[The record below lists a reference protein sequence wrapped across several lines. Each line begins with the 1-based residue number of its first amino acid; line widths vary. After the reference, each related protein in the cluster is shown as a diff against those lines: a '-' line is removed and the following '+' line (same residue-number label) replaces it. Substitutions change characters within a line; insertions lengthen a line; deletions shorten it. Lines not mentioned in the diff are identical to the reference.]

1 MSSNSTSRGVAVDKL
16 INEISVLIAWLDRP
30 PKSSEMDEYGAYSST
45 TYRNRFG
52 SWNDAIS
59 TCLRIERPQHA
70 KYSKEDLLEELV
82 ELSERLGSRP
92 RAKDIREKSEYSV
105 TTYQDKFGSLSVAIK
120 KAGLTAHSKQ
130 DSISTEELL
139 EELRRLYSKLSRPPT
154 YRDVQKH
161 GKYSPTPYRTRWNR
175 WEDALQEAGIDET
188 PSRHRI
194 TTEELIEELR
204 AGYEAKGETPTS
216 TDMNVYGEFSHALY
230 IQRFGS
236 WRDALLAADIP
247 IEDSDT
253 DNRSDS
259 NSNSGN

>member
-16 INEISVLIAWLDRP
+16 INEISVLTAWLDRP

-52 SWNDAIS
+52 SWNNAIS
-59 TCLRIERPQHA
+59 TCLRVERPQHG

-82 ELSERLGSRP
+82 ELSEKLGSRP
-92 RAKDIREKSEYSV
+92 RAKDIREKSKYSV
-105 TTYQDKFGSLSVAIK
+105 TTYQDKFGSLSEATE
-120 KAGLTAHSKQ
+120 KAGLPAHSKQ
-130 DSISTEELL
+130 DSLSSEELL

-154 YRDVQKH
+154 YRDIQEH
-161 GKYSPTPYRTRWNR
+161 GKYSPTPYRTRWNQ

-188 PSRHRI
+188 PSHHRI

-204 AGYEAKGETPTS
+204 AGYEAKGEPPTS
-216 TDMNVYGEFSHALY
+216 TDMNAFGRFSHAIY

-236 WRDALLAADIP
+236 WREALLAADIP
-247 IEDSDT
+247 IEDPDA
-253 DNRSDS
+253 DDRSDS
-259 NSNSGN
+259 DPDLEN